1 MTFLFFILIVIFGQ
15 AVKCVRKLLRKKYGW
30 IFFFSTFEIQTQSLH
45 RMVYCLL
52 SVTPSGIYYFKQG
65 CGVLAFCDL

>member
-1 MTFLFFILIVIFGQ
+1 M
-15 AVKCVRKLLRKKYGW
+15 RKEIIKKEVW
-30 IFFFSTFEIQTQSLH
+30 LDFFFSTFEIQTQSLH